1 MISGISGNSF
11 LWQKYQNVKQ
21 YPQDDH
27 KSKDLDYQTDIDK
40 HQSNVENF
48 IFHDHVDQSKYAKK
62 LSYVN
67 ENVILFFAQILI
79 GFWLYKQAKKK
90 CAWKFKSDI
99 IWKVVSR

>member
-11 LWQKYQNVKQ
+11 LWQKYQNIKQ

-67 ENVILFFAQILI
+67 ENECNPLFCSNPDWFLTIQT
-79 GFWLYKQAKKK
+79 GKKK
-90 CAWKFKSDI
+90 MCVKIQIRHHLKS
-99 IWKVVSR
+99 RF

>member
-1 MISGISGNSF
+1 M
-11 LWQKYQNVKQ
+11 YQNVKQ

-27 KSKDLDYQTDIDK
+27 KSKNLDDQTDIDK

-48 IFHDHVDQSKYAKK
+48 VFHDHVDQSKYAKK

-79 GFWLYKQAKKK
+79 GFWRYKQAKKIRHHL
-90 CAWKFKSDI
+90 KS
-99 IWKVVSR
+99 RF